1 MSRIGRLPVKI
12 PAGVQIQIEGTTVK
26 VKGPKG
32 EMVRTFPVFL
42 SFSKEA
48 DALQVARASDARS
61 QRASHGMARALIH
74 NMVVGVSQGFQ
85 KDLQVE
91 GVGYRA
97 ELKGTDLV
105 LSLGFSHPVTIK
117 PPAGISFSVDEK
129 ARTIQ
134 VKGYDREQ
142 VGQMTADL
150 RKIRP
155 PEPYKGKGLRYV
167 GERVRR
173 KAGKAGKTAAAA
185 K

>member
-12 PAGVQIQIEGTTVK
+12 PAGVQIQIDGTTVK

-32 EMVRTFPVFL
+32 ELVRTFPAFL
-42 SFSKEA
+42 RIDREEDSIRVK
-48 DALQVARASDARS
+48 RTSDERV
-61 QRASHGMARALIH
+61 QRASHGMARALIQ
-74 NMVVGVSQGFQ
+74 NMVTGVSEGFQ

-97 ELKGTDLV
+97 EVKGTDLV
-105 LSLGFSHPVTIK
+105 LNVGFSHPVTVK
-117 PPAGISFSVDEK
+117 APAGITFGVDEK
-129 ARTIQ
+129 ARIIQ
-134 VKGYDREQ
+134 VRGYDREL
-142 VGQMTADL
+142 VGQLAADI

-173 KAGKAGKTAAAA
+173 KAGKAGKAALT

>member
-1 MSRIGRLPVKI
+1 VSRIGRMPVKI

-32 EMVRTFPVFL
+32 ELARTFPGYL
-42 SFSKEA
+42 SFRKEA
-48 DALQVARASDARS
+48 DALHVQRSSDVRA
-61 QRASHGMARALIH
+61 QRASHGMARALIQ
-74 NMVVGVSQGFQ
+74 NMVTGVSQGF
-85 KDLQVE
+85 KKELQVE

-97 ELKGTDLV
+97 EMKGADLV
-105 LSLGFSHPVTIK
+105 LNLGFSHPITVH
-117 PPAGISFSVDEK
+117 PPAGISFAIDEK
-129 ARTIQ
+129 TRIIQ
-134 VKGYDREQ
+134 VHGYDREQ
-142 VGQMTADL
+142 VGQLAADI

-173 KAGKAGKTAAAA
+173 KAGKAGKAAAT